1 MHCGNDSVMLV
12 CQPEGNNTF
21 LHGWAL
27 LCHAAKT
34 TGSMSALTHSG
45 KPKDGRRGAVANIGS
60 RPAREYQQL
69 ELTRASVDGS
79 DLIERL
85 RTMRRLMH
93 PNDVEIGVG
102 VRAEEQKASA

>member
-1 MHCGNDSVMLV
+1 MSRSKDDWINQRAYALWEAEGR
-12 CQPEGNNTF
+12 PEG
-21 LHGWAL
+21 
-27 LCHAAKT
+27 
-34 TGSMSALTHSG
+34 
-45 KPKDGRRGAVANIGS
+45 RGGEHWQQA
-60 RPAREYQQL
+60 AREYQQL

-102 VRAEEQKASA
+102 VRGEEQKASA